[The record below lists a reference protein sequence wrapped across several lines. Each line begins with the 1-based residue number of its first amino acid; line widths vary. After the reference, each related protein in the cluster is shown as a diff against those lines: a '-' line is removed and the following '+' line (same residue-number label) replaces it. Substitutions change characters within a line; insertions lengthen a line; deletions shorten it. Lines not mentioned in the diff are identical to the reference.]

1 MLVDTQLFVAGVSR
15 SQPVVGPRVVGES
28 EGGGSLNPVVVAAAA
43 FKPSAVLCLI
53 QRTVAATSLA
63 WINWLR
69 SLLQLAVQLVDAVGH
84 FLMGPTVALGK
95 LHTPGKVSK
104 APRKVFQVSAS
115 FSLGAVGS
123 SHTAHLDHRHGL
135 DTLALTW
142 PPAATHKRLRR

>member
-69 SLLQLAVQLVDAVGH
+69 SLLQLAVQLVDAVDH
-84 FLMGPTVALGK
+84 FLMGAPGNCCPGKVA
-95 LHTPGKVSK
+95 HPGKVSK
-104 APRKVFQVSAS
+104 GKFSKFLPHFRLARCWLQPHRAFRPPPRA
-115 FSLGAVGS
+115 
-123 SHTAHLDHRHGL
+123 
-135 DTLALTW
+135 
-142 PPAATHKRLRR
+142 